1 MRQAR
6 THAEQRQRDDQRGV
20 ACPADAAL
28 EGLKW
33 NLAVLHRIHVCSFFM
48 CGMRHVGKPT
58 QLIRRRAQ
66 TDGAVALAR
75 AHTYARSWP
84 PRCRHTMSARPNSAH
99 TPQDPL

>member
-1 MRQAR
+1 MRQAG

-84 PRCRHTMSARPNSAH
+84 PRRRHRMTARPTSRKS
-99 TPQDPL
+99 T